1 MKVLRALLD
10 SGTFQTIVGFIL
22 LAVTIVLI
30 SFALLYM
37 LYIVAKEIADRK
49 ARREI
54 EAYKRLLDEELEG
67 YKKNIVVETTV
78 DLQIEYGVG
87 YEGRATEHRR
97 HKIRR
102 IS

>member
-1 MKVLRALLD
+1 MKVLKALLE

-22 LAVTIVLI
+22 LIVTIILI
-30 SFALLYM
+30 SVALLDM
-37 LYIVAKEIADRK
+37 LYRVATEIADRK

-54 EAYKRLLDEELEG
+54 EAYKRFLDEELEE
-67 YKKNIVVETTV
+67 YKRNIVVDTTI
-78 DLQIEYGVG
+78 DIQIEYGVG
-87 YEGRATEHRR
+87 YEGRVTEHRR